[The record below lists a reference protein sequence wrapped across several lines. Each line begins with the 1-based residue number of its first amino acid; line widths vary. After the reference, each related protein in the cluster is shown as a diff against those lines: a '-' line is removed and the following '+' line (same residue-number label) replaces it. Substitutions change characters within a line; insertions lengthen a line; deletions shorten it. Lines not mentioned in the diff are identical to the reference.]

1 MLTRIS
7 TAQQTIMIGLELV
20 CGVIFGTPSRNC
32 TGSGICMVSS
42 LQTLRRKRYPCD
54 HVMAYLGQGI
64 NGELTIRIPF
74 TAVPEALRRQFFRD
88 KIFKVDETFQ
98 IPPWLTSPWGK
109 YRIYIPPGRYEI
121 QKSADSWII
130 IFPQFQ
136 TSDCSTFPTRN

>member
-88 KIFKVDETFQ
+88 KIFKVDETFR

>member
-1 MLTRIS
+1 MVIRIS

-20 CGVIFGTPSRNC
+20 CGVIFGTPSRHS

-42 LQTLRRKRYPCD
+42 LQILRRKRYPCD

-74 TAVPEALRRQFFRD
+74 TAVPEALRRQFFRN

-121 QKSADSWII
+121 QQSADSWII